1 MWSVFAVLNR
11 LRPDAVFRRVL
22 SVLTPGAFEVG
33 GFSAY
38 CDGTDPRGGP
48 VGVPSSWLR
57 GSARYVGWEVSPY
70 FRCFTPLF
78 LVARLWENG
87 PATLDIERLPR
98 MSSSRP
104 RTCELAGR
112 LTLAG

>member
-38 CDGTDPRGGP
+38 CDGTDPAAARS
-48 VGVPSSWLR
+48 VFHQSWLR
-57 GSARYVGWEVSPY
+57 GSAHYVGWEVSAY
-70 FRCFTPLF
+70 FRWFTPLF
-78 LVARLWENG
+78 VVARRG
-87 PATLDIERLPR
+87 RMPR
-98 MSSSRP
+98 
-104 RTCELAGR
+104 GD
-112 LTLAG
+112 

>member
-1 MWSVFAVLNR
+1 VVAEDRWR
-11 LRPDAVFRRVL
+11 HGEPFRRK
-22 SVLTPGAFEVG
+22 VG

-57 GSARYVGWEVSPY
+57 GSARCVGWEVSAY
-70 FRCFTPLF
+70 FRWFTPLF
-78 LVARLWENG
+78 LGAGLWEN
-87 PATLDIERLPR
+87 ASRRLDIERLPR